1 MRRRIFKVLAG
12 LLLGVVLVALAAWTY
27 VGYASTRD
35 IETPAYTLA
44 AEGNGYEVREYAP
57 YIRAEVTLQGAYR
70 DTLYGGFRNVADYI
84 FGNNT
89 TRSAVAMTAPALQEP
104 AGSETIAM
112 TAPVLQEPAASEDI
126 AMTAPVLNEQEG
138 GAYTV
143 SFIMPSSYTMET
155 LPQPNNDK
163 VKLRAVPKTRFAV
176 LNFGGYATE
185 RRSARK
191 TAWLQ
196 ERLTADGLLPAGPPI
211 VAQYDPPWTPPYM
224 RRNEIQI
231 PLKDA
236 AAG

>member
-1 MRRRIFKVLAG
+1 MRRRILKVLAG
-12 LLLGVVLVALAAWTY
+12 LLLGGVLVALAAWTY
-27 VGYASTRD
+27 VGYASTRG

-89 TRSAVAMTAPALQEP
+89 TRSAVAMTAPVLQEP

-112 TAPVLQEPAASEDI
+112 TAPVLH
-126 AMTAPVLNEQEG
+126 EQEG
-138 GAYTV
+138 SAYTV
-143 SFIMPSSYTMET
+143 SFIMPSSYTLET

-176 LNFGGYATE
+176 LKFGGYATE

-196 ERLTADGLLPAGPPI
+196 ERITAAGLLPAGPPI

>member
-1 MRRRIFKVLAG
+1 MRRRILKVLAG

-27 VGYASTRD
+27 VGYASTRG

-89 TRSAVAMTAPALQEP
+89 TRSAVAMTAPVLQEP

-112 TAPVLQEPAASEDI
+112 TAPVLH
-126 AMTAPVLNEQEG
+126 EQEG

-143 SFIMPSSYTMET
+143 SFIMPSSYTMDT

-176 LNFGGYATE
+176 LGFGGYATE

-231 PLKDA
+231 PLKDD